1 MDFPGRTVVK
11 DMPAT
16 AGDAGDVG
24 LTPGL
29 GLLEKGM
36 PTDFIIFAWK
46 ISQTEKL
53 GGLQSEGVTKSQT

>member
-1 MDFPGRTVVK
+1 
-11 DMPAT
+11 MPAT

>member
-1 MDFPGRTVVK
+1 MVK

-16 AGDAGDVG
+16 AGDTGDVG

-29 GLLEKGM
+29 RLLEKGM
-36 PTDFIIFAWK
+36 STDFTIFAWK
-46 ISQTEKL
+46 ISRTEKL